1 MVACSVLDGCRGDV
15 NADGVEPETRY
26 ARGSDGVHI
35 AFQVTG
41 DGPLDVVMVPGF
53 VSHVE
58 LAWEMPFTSSM
69 LRRVGSFARIARF
82 DKRGTGLSDR
92 TVGIPTLEQRMDDVR
107 AVMDAVE
114 MEGAVLWG
122 ISEGGP
128 MCILFAA
135 TYPER
140 TTALVLQGSFARIV
154 QAPDQSFG
162 YPPDAV
168 APITA
173 AFEEQWGTGAVL
185 ANFFPSA
192 ANDPTMR
199 ERFARYERNGG
210 SPSAM
215 TAIIEMV
222 AAIDVRAILP
232 TITIPTLVVHSIGDP
247 MITVE
252 HGRYM
257 AAHIPGA
264 RYLELAD
271 DDHLTIREGDPGAM
285 GDIEEFLTGHRSRPD
300 PDRILATVLFT
311 DIVDSTRLASSL
323 GDQQWRKLLDRHD
336 EVLRRELGRFRGR
349 EVKTTGDGFFAA
361 FDGPARA
368 VQCAV
373 AVTEAVRPLGLELRA
388 GVHTGE
394 CEQRGQD
401 LGGIA
406 VHIGAR
412 ICAIAAPQQILV
424 SRTVTDLVAG
434 SGLLFADLGDYE
446 LKGVPGT
453 WPLFAAAAAPQPT

>member
-1 MVACSVLDGCRGDV
+1 M
-15 NADGVEPETRY
+15 NADSVEPETRY

-41 DGPLDVVMVPGF
+41 DGPLDVVLVPGF

-69 LRRVGSFARIARF
+69 LRRVGSFARVARF

-107 AVMDAVE
+107 AVMDAAG
-114 MEGAVLWG
+114 MERAVLWG

-135 TYPER
+135 TYPDR
-140 TTALVLQGSFARIV
+140 TTALVLQGSFARIA
-154 QAPDQSFG
+154 QAPDQPFG

-168 APITA
+168 GPITA

-192 ANDPTMR
+192 ADDPTMR
-199 ERFARYERNGG
+199 ERFARYERNGA

-232 TITIPTLVVHSIGDP
+232 SITVPRLVVHSVGDP
-247 MITVE
+247 MMAVE

-264 RYLELAD
+264 RYLEMAD
-271 DDHLTIREGDPGAM
+271 DDHLTIREDDPGPM
-285 GDIEEFLTGHRSRPD
+285 GDIQEFLTGHRPHPN
-300 PDRILATVLFT
+300 PDRVLATVLFT
-311 DIVDSTRLASSL
+311 DIVDSTRLASDL
-323 GDQQWRKLLDRHD
+323 GDHQWRNLLDRHD
-336 EVLRRELGRFRGR
+336 QVLRRELERFRGR
-349 EVKTTGDGFFAA
+349 EVNTTGDGFLAA

-373 AVTEAVRPLGLELRA
+373 AATEAVRPLGLELRA

-394 CEQRGQD
+394 CEQRGDD

-412 ICAIAAPQQILV
+412 ICSIAAPRQVLV

-434 SGLLFADLGDYE
+434 SGLQFADLGEFE

-453 WPLFAAAAAPQPT
+453 WPLFAAAAPQPA